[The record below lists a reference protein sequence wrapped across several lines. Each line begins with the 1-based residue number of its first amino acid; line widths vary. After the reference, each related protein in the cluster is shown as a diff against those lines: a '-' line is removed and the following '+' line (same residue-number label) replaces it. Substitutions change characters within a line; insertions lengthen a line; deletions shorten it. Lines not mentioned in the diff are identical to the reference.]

1 VCEYR
6 EWYIIIDSEEG
17 EGHAYID
24 PCANTHHAEVR
35 VIEYKA
41 YQALEEFLEAHAK
54 QQNEAIKSL
63 QSQLSAKEAE
73 IAELSKNCIS
83 LSLHESR
90 VWALEEQ
97 LAKSDLE
104 VVKLREAIGI
114 ANAAISVAANR
125 KECKG
130 WSCCSSCG
138 PIYECEEAQEKI
150 KLLIEGENI

>member
-1 VCEYR
+1 MSNER
-6 EWYIIIDSEEG
+6 EWRRCRQTY
-17 EGHAYID
+17 AD
-24 PCANTHHAEVR
+24 PISGYWEDKGTDM
-35 VIEYKA
+35 IEYAA
-41 YQALEEFLEAHAK
+41 YLD
-54 QQNEAIKSL
+54 L

-150 KLLIEGENI
+150 KLLIEGDNI